1 MNDSKLSKPAIVL
14 YIFFELI
21 FLSFICVFF
30 ALPWSLKF
38 YPMQYPFTVF
48 SVLTTETEGNDAST
62 LLSAM
67 LGFVIPGIAV
77 WIFINLILLLI
88 WKYKNLNHRK
98 IISVSFYIKLFFCI
112 IQFIIAC
119 FALRVWN
126 YPKIIYQKLKEPEF
140 SQFYDENYIDISEV
154 KIIPPEKKRN
164 LIFIFME
171 SMESS
176 YTDIE
181 HGGVFKENLIPNLT
195 RLAEENINFS
205 ETEKIGGAI
214 NLQSSS
220 WTVSGLLS
228 KLLAV
233 PYYFPFSKSGSKLK
247 QTFSVECLPS
257 AVALTDILTDFGYKC
272 VFSMGSEKNFEY
284 RDILLESHGYE
295 IHDISWYKKNGFLCE
310 NYKVFWGFE
319 DLKLFEFAKKELDT
333 LSLGEQPFVYSLIT
347 VDTHFPSG
355 FVCENCKNDFSS
367 QMQNVIRCSD
377 EQVYNFVRWI
387 QNQSWYENTMIVIT
401 GDHNY
406 LDSPLNN
413 FIRDECELS
422 YSEAVLKRR
431 VLDIIIN
438 PYTDVLKS
446 EQKFRRF
453 SSFDFMPTI
462 LELMGYKL
470 SEDGLAFGRSL
481 LGNSKTLV
489 ELYDEEE
496 MEKEILRP
504 TVQYESL
511 KRAKTEKN

>member
-1 MNDSKLSKPAIVL
+1 MNDSKLSKPAVVL

-21 FLSFICVFF
+21 FLSFICGFF
-30 ALPWSLKF
+30 ALPWSLNC

-48 SVLTTETEGNDAST
+48 SVLTTETEGTDATT

-67 LGFVIPGIAV
+67 LGFVIPGLIV
-77 WIFINLILLLI
+77 WIFVNLVLFFI
-88 WKYKNLNHRK
+88 WKVKKIRLRK
-98 IISVSFYIKLFFCI
+98 IIFISFYVKLFFSVF
-112 IQFIIAC
+112 QFIIVC
-119 FALRVWN
+119 LVLRVWN

-140 SQFYDENYIDISEV
+140 SQFYNDNYINPSEV
-154 KIIPPEKKRN
+154 TIIPPEKKRN

-195 RLAEENINFS
+195 KLAEENINFS

-220 WTVSGLLS
+220 WTVSGLLT

-247 QTFSVECLPS
+247 QTFSVDCLPS
-257 AVALTDILTDFGYKC
+257 AVSLTDILTDFGYKC
-272 VFSMGSEKNFEY
+272 VFSMGSEKHFEY
-284 RDILLESHGYE
+284 RDILLENHGYE
-295 IHDISWYKKNGFLCE
+295 IHDIAWYKENGFLDE

-319 DLKLFEFAKKELDT
+319 DLMLFEFAKKELEN
-333 LSLGEQPFVYSLIT
+333 LSSSDEPFVFSLIT

-355 FVCENCKNDFSS
+355 FVCENCKDDFSS

-377 EQVYNFVRWI
+377 EQIYNFVCWI
-387 QNQSWYENTMIVIT
+387 QNQIWYENTMIVIS

-413 FIRDECELS
+413 FIRDECDLS
-422 YSEAVLKRR
+422 YDEAVLKRR

-470 SEDGLAFGRSL
+470 SEDGLALGKSL
-481 LGNSKTLV
+481 LRNSKTLV
-489 ELYDEEE
+489 ELYDEGE

-504 TVQYESL
+504 TLQYEAL
-511 KRAKTEKN
+511 KRSKAEKD

>member
-1 MNDSKLSKPAIVL
+1 MILNFLSL
-14 YIFFELI
+14 LLFYIFFFELI
-21 FLSFICVFF
+21 FLSFICGFF
-30 ALPWSLKF
+30 ALPWSLNC

-48 SVLTTETEGNDAST
+48 SVLTTETEGTDATT

-67 LGFVIPGIAV
+67 LGFVIPGLIV
-77 WIFINLILLLI
+77 WVFLNLVLFFI
-88 WKYKNLNHRK
+88 WKVKKIRFRK
-98 IISVSFYIKLFFCI
+98 IIFISFYVKLFFSVF
-112 IQFIIAC
+112 QFIIVC
-119 FALRVWN
+119 LVLRVWN

-140 SQFYDENYIDISEV
+140 SQFYDDNYINPSEV
-154 KIIPPEKKRN
+154 TIIPPKKKRN

-195 RLAEENINFS
+195 KLAEENINFS

-220 WTVSGLLS
+220 WTVSGLLT

-247 QTFSVECLPS
+247 QTFSVDCLPS
-257 AVALTDILTDFGYKC
+257 AVSLTDILTDFGYKC
-272 VFSMGSEKNFEY
+272 VFSMGSEKHFEY
-284 RDILLESHGYE
+284 RDILLENHGYE
-295 IHDISWYKKNGFLCE
+295 IHDIVWYKENGFLDE

-319 DLKLFEFAKKELDT
+319 DLKLFEFAKKELEN
-333 LSLGEQPFVYSLIT
+333 LSSSDEPFVFSLIT

-355 FVCENCKNDFSS
+355 FVCENCKDDFSS

-377 EQVYNFVRWI
+377 EQIYNFVCWI
-387 QNQSWYENTMIVIT
+387 QNQIWYENTMIVIT

-422 YSEAVLKRR
+422 YDEAVLKRR

-470 SEDGLAFGRSL
+470 SEDGLALGKSL
-481 LGNSKTLV
+481 LRNSKTLV
-489 ELYDEEE
+489 ELYDEGE
-496 MEKEILRP
+496 MEKEILHP
-504 TVQYESL
+504 TLQYEAL
-511 KRAKTEKN
+511 KRSKAEKD

>member
-1 MNDSKLSKPAIVL
+1 MNDSKLSKPAVVL

-21 FLSFICVFF
+21 FLSFICGFF
-30 ALPWSLKF
+30 ALPWSLNC

-48 SVLTTETEGNDAST
+48 SVLTTETEGTDATT

-67 LGFVIPGIAV
+67 LGFVIPGLIV
-77 WIFINLILLLI
+77 WVFLNLVLFFI
-88 WKYKNLNHRK
+88 WKVKKIRFRK
-98 IISVSFYIKLFFCI
+98 IIFISFYVKLFFSVF
-112 IQFIIAC
+112 QFIIVC
-119 FALRVWN
+119 LVLRVWN

-140 SQFYDENYIDISEV
+140 SQFYDDNYINPSEV
-154 KIIPPEKKRN
+154 TIIPPKKKRN

-195 RLAEENINFS
+195 KLAEENINFS

-220 WTVSGLLS
+220 WTVSGLLT

-247 QTFSVECLPS
+247 QTFSVDCLPS
-257 AVALTDILTDFGYKC
+257 AVSLTDILTDFGYKC
-272 VFSMGSEKNFEY
+272 VFSMGSEKHFEY
-284 RDILLESHGYE
+284 RDILLENHGYE
-295 IHDISWYKKNGFLCE
+295 IHDIVWYKENGFLDE

-319 DLKLFEFAKKELDT
+319 DLKLFEFAKKELEN
-333 LSLGEQPFVYSLIT
+333 LSSSDEPFVFSLIT

-355 FVCENCKNDFSS
+355 FVCENCKDDFSS

-377 EQVYNFVRWI
+377 EQIYNFVCWI
-387 QNQSWYENTMIVIT
+387 QNQIWYENTMIVIT

-422 YSEAVLKRR
+422 YDEAVLKRR

-470 SEDGLAFGRSL
+470 SEDGLALGKSL
-481 LGNSKTLV
+481 LRNSKTLV
-489 ELYDEEE
+489 ELYDEGE

-504 TVQYESL
+504 TVQYEAL
-511 KRAKTEKN
+511 KRSKAEKD

>member
-1 MNDSKLSKPAIVL
+1 MNDSKLSKPAVVL

-21 FLSFICVFF
+21 FLSFICGFF
-30 ALPWSLKF
+30 ALPWSLNC

-48 SVLTTETEGNDAST
+48 SVLTTETEGTDATT

-67 LGFVIPGIAV
+67 LGFVIPGLIV
-77 WIFINLILLLI
+77 WVFLNLVLFFI
-88 WKYKNLNHRK
+88 WKVKKIRFRK
-98 IISVSFYIKLFFCI
+98 IIFISFYVKLFFSVF
-112 IQFIIAC
+112 QFIIVC
-119 FALRVWN
+119 LVLRVWN

-140 SQFYDENYIDISEV
+140 SQFYDDNYINPSEV
-154 KIIPPEKKRN
+154 TIIPPKKKRN

-195 RLAEENINFS
+195 KLAEENINFS

-220 WTVSGLLS
+220 WTVSGLLT

-247 QTFSVECLPS
+247 QTFSVDCLPS
-257 AVALTDILTDFGYKC
+257 AVSLTDILTDFGYKC
-272 VFSMGSEKNFEY
+272 VFSMGSEKHFEY
-284 RDILLESHGYE
+284 RDILLENHGYE
-295 IHDISWYKKNGFLCE
+295 IHDIVWYKENGFLDE

-319 DLKLFEFAKKELDT
+319 DLKLFEFAKKELEN
-333 LSLGEQPFVYSLIT
+333 LSSSDEPFVFSLIT

-355 FVCENCKNDFSS
+355 FVCENCKDDFSS

-377 EQVYNFVRWI
+377 EQIYNFVCWI
-387 QNQSWYENTMIVIT
+387 QNQIWYENTMIVIT

-422 YSEAVLKRR
+422 YDEAVLKRR

-470 SEDGLAFGRSL
+470 SEDGLALGKSL
-481 LGNSKTLV
+481 LRNSKTLV
-489 ELYDEEE
+489 ELYDEGE
-496 MEKEILRP
+496 MEKEILHP
-504 TVQYESL
+504 TLQYEAL
-511 KRAKTEKN
+511 KRSKAEKD